1 MGAKIMFSGLRV
13 LLIAIGA
20 IGLLAAPHA
29 VGKAAAGSQSPE
41 LKKVI
46 AGANKEGILKI
57 QWSAGRIGGDAG
69 IRQMVT
75 AMNKR
80 YGTNIKLQFTP
91 GPNFPKML
99 NKLLQEKAANRPA
112 STDIQ
117 LGTSNHISGGLKKGM
132 LRKIDWNSILERPAP
147 ADANVNRVATEGAG
161 LMIASRV
168 VGITYNTKFVKGS
181 DVPTSMEDVFKPKWK
196 GKIGSTP
203 FATGLYQ
210 FAAKD
215 MLGYEFMKNYTKRL
229 AKQIGG
235 LFSCN
240 TMERVASGEF
250 LMLVFDCGHDDS
262 LRLKRRGAPLGHA
275 TIKEIG
281 RVNIIY
287 FGVPKHAQNPNA
299 AILFSNFLNT
309 KEGQALQWDLA
320 GHDLHIYHDAHTRAP
335 VQKIIA
341 QKGKLIIDTVQREF
355 KIGHKEVNRIKR
367 EFVKILKQGGV

>member
-13 LLIAIGA
+13 FLIAIGA
-20 IGLLAAPHA
+20 VGLLAAPQA
-29 VGKAAAGSQSPE
+29 VGKAAAGSQSAG

-46 AGANKEGILKI
+46 AGANKEGVLKI

-69 IRQMVT
+69 IRQMVA

-250 LMLVFDCGHDDS
+250 QMLVFDCGHDDS

-320 GHDLHIYHDAHTRAP
+320 GHDLHIYPEAHTRTP

-355 KIGHKEVNRIKR
+355 KIGHKEVNRIKK
-367 EFVKILKQGGV
+367 EFVKILKKGGV